1 MRINLLPHRAAKRQ
15 QQKKNF
21 NLLLLTSLL
30 GGVALVLLVG
40 QYFSA
45 QFDYQERRNQLIQNA
60 NTRLDGQIKEVASL
74 KQEIEALK
82 SRQQAVEALQADRNQ
97 PVYLM
102 AELVRQVPEGVYLKS
117 FKQEEQGVRLTGQ
130 ALSNAR
136 VSELLRNLN
145 SQSAWLDK
153 PQLIEI
159 RSGSDTVARSTRKL
173 FDFTMD
179 VAIRRPSENAAA
191 EAAPIA
197 LQQTAPT
204 SPERG
209 QYE

>member
-1 MRINLLPHRAAKRQ
+1 MRLNLLPHRAVRRQ

-21 NLLLLTSLL
+21 NLLLLMSLL
-30 GGVALVLLVG
+30 GGIALVLLVG

-45 QFDYQERRNQLIQNA
+45 QFDYQERRNQLLQNA
-60 NTRLDGQIKEVASL
+60 NTRLDTQIKEVAGL
-74 KQEIEALK
+74 KQDIEALK

-117 FKQEEQGVRLTGQ
+117 FKQEEQGVRLSGQ

-145 SQSAWLDK
+145 SQSAWLGK

-159 RSGSDTVARSTRKL
+159 RSGSDTVGRSNRKL
-173 FDFTMD
+173 YDFTMD
-179 VAIRRPSENAAA
+179 VALRRPSENAAA
-191 EAAPIA
+191 PAGPLA
-197 LQQTAPT
+197 LQQPA
-204 SPERG
+204 SISLERG
-209 QYE
+209 RNE

>member
-1 MRINLLPHRAAKRQ
+1 MRINLLPHREARRQ

-21 NLLLLTSLL
+21 TLLLLMALL

-45 QFDYQERRNQLIQNA
+45 QLEHQERRNQFIHNE

-74 KQEIEALK
+74 KQEIEGLK
-82 SRQQAVEALQADRNQ
+82 ARQQAVEALQADRNQ

-102 AELVRQVPEGVYLKS
+102 TELVRQVPEGVYLKS
-117 FKQEEQGVRLTGQ
+117 LKQEEQGVRLTGQ

-136 VSELLRNLN
+136 MSELLRNLN
-145 SQSAWLDK
+145 SQSAWLQQ
-153 PQLIEI
+153 PELIEI
-159 RSGSDTVARSTRKL
+159 RSGSATVGRSNRKL

-179 VAIRRPSENAAA
+179 VALRRPSENAAA
-191 EAAPIA
+191 ELAPLA
-197 LQQTAPT
+197 LQQAASIP
-204 SPERG
+204 SEKGPHE
-209 QYE
+209 

>member
-1 MRINLLPHRAAKRQ
+1 MRINLLPHREAWRQ

-21 NLLLLTSLL
+21 SLLLLMSLL
-30 GGVALVLLVG
+30 GGIAFVLLVG

-45 QFDYQERRNQLIQNA
+45 QLNYKERRNQFIQSA

-74 KQEIEALK
+74 KQEIERLK
-82 SRQQAVEALQADRNQ
+82 ARQQAVEALQADRNQ

-117 FKQEEQGVRLTGQ
+117 LKQEEQRVRLTGQ

-136 VSELLRNLN
+136 VSELLRNLS
-145 SQSAWLDK
+145 SQSAWLEK
-153 PQLIEI
+153 PELIEI
-159 RSGSDTVARSTRKL
+159 RSSSDTAARSSRKL
-173 FDFTMD
+173 FDFTID

-191 EAAPIA
+191 ELAPLA
-197 LQQTAPT
+197 LQMAKPA
-204 SPERG
+204 SSVRG
-209 QYE
+209 LHE